1 MVLMGSVRTYADLGC
16 VIMAIPTSD
25 FLSKPYDDDILA
37 YDYET
42 RQYYMKLDASLG
54 LTGIDLIELWQ
65 NEENAQFYLKLI
77 SNVIYTRIYSFK
89 DERYRERLA
98 YYLSHSQKVRKALI
112 SLITDTVHYNHS
124 GGGFMTAYQTG
135 INLHEMKTLRIE
147 PEQFISPIANEI
159 MKNTGLQTRYFKYDF
174 DVVASVAGSEW

>member
-1 MVLMGSVRTYADLGC
+1 METLWANEYMGVF
-16 VIMAIPTSD
+16 IMAIPTTD
-25 FLSKPYDDDILA
+25 FLSAPYDDEVLA

-65 NEENAQFYLKLI
+65 TPENAEFYLKLI

-89 DERYRERLA
+89 DEKYRERMA
-98 YYLSHSQKVRKALI
+98 YYLSHSAKARKALK
-112 SLITDTVHYNHS
+112 SLIMDTVHYNHS

-147 PEQFISPIANEI
+147 PEQFLSPIANEI
-159 MKNTGLQTRYFKYDF
+159 MKNNGLQTRYFKYDF
-174 DVVASVAGSEW
+174 DVVASTAGSEW